1 MTKGIFVVFE
11 GLDRSG
17 KTTMVNALHERM
29 SKDIVIRKI
38 GFPNRSTA
46 LGRVIDGYLRKQIK
60 LEDETIHLVFSADRY
75 EHKEMIEQLRK
86 ENVVL
91 CDRYSMSGVV
101 YSAAKG
107 LDLQWCEMTEEL
119 LPKPDLTVFI
129 DVPTDELCKRKG
141 FGEEVYDDMKFQKKV
156 YSLYASL
163 LKKEK
168 NVLIIDGTCAVEDNI
183 EKVMHAIM
191 VNKNSI
197 A

>member
-1 MTKGIFVVFE
+1 MMKGMFVVFE

-29 SKDIVIRKI
+29 SKSVAVRKI

-46 LGRVIDGYLRKQIK
+46 LGRVIDGYLRRQIK

-75 EHKEMIEQLRK
+75 EHKQMIEELRK
-86 ENVVL
+86 DSVVL
-91 CDRYSMSGVV
+91 CDRYAMSGVV

-107 LDLQWCEMTEEL
+107 LDLGWCEMTEEL
-119 LPKPDLTVFI
+119 LPKPDVTVFI

-141 FGEEVYDDMKFQKKV
+141 FGEEVYDNMEFQNKV
-156 YSLYASL
+156 YSLYAFL

-183 EKVMHAIM
+183 EKIVHAIM
-191 VNKNSI
+191 VNK
-197 A
+197 

>member
-17 KTTMVNALHERM
+17 KTTMVNALHDRM
-29 SKDIVIRKI
+29 SKDMVVRKI

-86 ENVVL
+86 DSVVL

-107 LDLQWCEMTEEL
+107 LNLQWCEMTEEL

-141 FGEEVYDDMKFQKKV
+141 FGEEVYDDMEFQKKV

-168 NVLIIDGTCAVEDNI
+168 TVLIIDGTCAVEDNI
-183 EKVMHAIM
+183 EKVMHTIM